1 MPALPCRRNTRD
13 RTCTSNMTITPRSPP
28 PPAGRAP
35 PTALAR
41 PATDARYDRGRGC
54 RKKEREGLGRKWE
67 RLGEIQPWKPMMCCG
82 NTKMY
87 ISTNTRPNRSVRYDV
102 TRSLE
107 AARHAPRTIP
117 NVAPPTASPVSLGL
131 AATPRASRARTRA
144 GARTLTFCRSS
155 SRTRA

>member
-1 MPALPCRRNTRD
+1 
-13 RTCTSNMTITPRSPP
+13 
-28 PPAGRAP
+28 
-35 PTALAR
+35 
-41 PATDARYDRGRGC
+41 
-54 RKKEREGLGRKWE
+54 
-67 RLGEIQPWKPMMCCG
+67 MMCCG

-144 GARTLTFCRSS
+144 CARTLTFCRSS